1 MSKRFEKR
9 YVITLLSVFTV
20 FFIVIGFIFRSFYQT
35 AHKNAVNLGN
45 KTISES
51 VLTVNSYLQENVDI
65 IAMASE
71 SIEYMMA
78 TGSNNIDIRS
88 YLVSTTRGYVD
99 AINPDFL
106 GIYGVFGGEY
116 IDGNNWI
123 PGSGYIPQEYK
134 WYQAAVAGRGKTV
147 IAGPYADE
155 YSGDVIISIARC
167 LSNGQDVIA
176 LDISL
181 DGLAELA
188 GNIQNNGDGHCII
201 FDDNGYVVASSDEL
215 EVGRNFLNGE
225 GGDVKKELAEKIFET
240 DGSSF
245 EMKIYDT
252 NSLVFADRILS
263 DWRVAVVIDEKILFE
278 DIIRNLI
285 ICTIVSFVL
294 LVVIVWLCN
303 SSNNKRIMAEK
314 TANQFASA
322 ASIYISMH
330 VINLKDDTF
339 KEISSL
345 EHIHNLVNG
354 DYHHCREVL
363 CHVMTELTEEQQLE
377 EVLEFINLD
386 TLEER
391 MGDSKTI
398 TCEFLGKKS
407 GWCRG
412 RFIVVDYDENHHLYH
427 VIWAVESIDAE
438 KKRANH
444 LLYLSETDLMTGIRN
459 RGSGERKIKEL
470 IAQEQA
476 GMFCLLD
483 IDKFKSVNDNYG
495 HAVGDKVIIAVAGCL
510 KDSFRDSDVV
520 MRLGGDEFAVF
531 ASGVVEKKAAVVI
544 LNRFFKNIE
553 ALNIPELGDRRITV
567 SLGAVFFKADCNMS
581 FDELYHNADKCTYDS
596 KKLPGNVYT
605 FFNNDNQGVS

>member
-1 MSKRFEKR
+1 MSRRFEKR
-9 YVITLLSVFTV
+9 FIITLISVFIV
-20 FFIVIGFIFRSFYQT
+20 FFIVIGFIFRSFYST
-35 AHKNAVNLGN
+35 ARKNIVSLGS
-45 KTISES
+45 KTIAES
-51 VLTVNSYLQENVDI
+51 VLTINGYLQENVDI
-65 IAMASE
+65 VAITSE
-71 SIEYMMA
+71 SIEYMKA
-78 TGSNNIDIRS
+78 TGANNIDIRS
-88 YLVSTTRGYVD
+88 YLVSTTRGYIESVEP
-99 AINPDFL
+99 NFMGL
-106 GIYGVFGGEY
+106 YGVFGGEY
-116 IDGNNWI
+116 IDGTNWF
-123 PGSGYIPQEYK
+123 PDAGYIPQDHP
-134 WYQAAVAGRGKTV
+134 WYQRAVVAAGKTV
-147 IAGPYADE
+147 IAGPYVDE
-155 YSGDVIISIARC
+155 YSGNMIISITR
-167 LSNGQDVIA
+167 SISGGQDVVA
-176 LDISL
+176 LDISI
-181 DGLAELA
+181 DGLTKLA
-188 GNIQNNGDGHCII
+188 KNIQNSGDGHCII
-201 FDDNGYVVASSDEL
+201 FDDQGCVVASSDEL
-215 EVGRNFLNGE
+215 EVGRNFLKGE
-225 GGDVKKELAEKIFET
+225 GGDARQELAEKIFAT
-240 DGSSF
+240 DMASF
-245 EMKIYDT
+245 EMKVYDAS
-252 NSLVFADRILS
+252 SLVFSDKILGGWRI
-263 DWRVAVVIDEKILFE
+263 AVVMDEHVLLE
-278 DIIRNLI
+278 DIVRNLF
-285 ICTIVSFVL
+285 ICAIASAVL

-345 EHIHNLVNG
+345 EHIHNMVNG

-363 CHVMTELTEEQQLE
+363 SHVMTELTDEQHLE
-377 EVLEFINLD
+377 GVLEFINLD

-407 GWCRG
+407 GWCRA

-427 VIWAVESIDAE
+427 VIWAVESIDEE

-470 IAQEQA
+470 IAQEQP

-495 HAVGDKVIIAVAGCL
+495 HAVGDKVIIAVANRL
-510 KDSFRDSDVV
+510 KNSFRDSDVV

-531 ASGVVEKKAAVVI
+531 APGVVEKKAAVVI
-544 LNRFFKNIE
+544 FNRFFKNIE
-553 ALNIPELGDRRITV
+553 ALDIPELGDRRITV
-567 SLGAVFFKADCNMS
+567 SLGAVFFKAECNMS
-581 FDELYHNADKCTYDS
+581 FDELYHNADKSTYDS